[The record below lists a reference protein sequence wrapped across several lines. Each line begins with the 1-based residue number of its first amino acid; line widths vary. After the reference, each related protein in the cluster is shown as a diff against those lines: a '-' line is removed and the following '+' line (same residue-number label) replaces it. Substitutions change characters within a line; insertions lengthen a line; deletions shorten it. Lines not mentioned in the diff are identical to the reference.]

1 MSVVKSK
8 RKPSRFEVEHN
19 AFKIRTVLLKDI
31 LVDYGVMNREQLIP
45 QLQQILY
52 ESTPHLLN
60 YARQI
65 SNCIQSA
72 NALYGINIEM
82 MNERRKWQD
91 RAIAYCNC
99 ILQEFQYIIAVLND
113 FINVNKY
120 KQITE
125 LVNTEIILIKGWR
138 KADNKIR
145 KQLESKLSSES
156 SSD

>member
-19 AFKIRTVLLKDI
+19 AFKIRTTMLKTI
-31 LVDYGVMNREQLIP
+31 LIDYGVINRNELIP
-45 QLQQILY
+45 YEAQILH

-65 SNCIQSA
+65 SNCIQNA
-72 NALYGINIEM
+72 NAIYGINIEM

-99 ILQEFQYIIAVLND
+99 ILQELQYIIAVFND
-113 FINVNKY
+113 YVNVNKY
-120 KQITE
+120 KQVIE
-125 LVNTEIILIKGWR
+125 LVNTEILLIKGWR
-138 KADNKIR
+138 KGDNKIR
-145 KQLESKLSSES
+145 KQLESKETSSEE
-156 SSD
+156 